1 MLAKI
6 HYAHVPPLTCI
17 YHIPDTLARVSA
29 LGPSV
34 HAHPSKPPV
43 HCCVRVPQGTVHAA
57 RSTRS
62 EILGEKSCRC
72 VCLFVSAH
80 VCLQCMQTVKAS
92 GDKVFVSVHVCL
104 QCMQTVKASGDKVF
118 VSVHVCLQCMQTV
131 KASGDKVFVS
141 AHVCLQCMQTVK
153 ASGDKGRSPQYRCAR
168 INGMDGKRTLPV
180 FPWFV
185 FTQQQLPT
193 PACCKIHII

>member
-80 VCLQCMQTVKAS
+80 VCLQCMQSVKAS
-92 GDKVFVSVHVCL
+92 GDKVFVSV
-104 QCMQTVKASGDKVF
+104 
-118 VSVHVCLQCMQTV
+118 
-131 KASGDKVFVS
+131 
-141 AHVCLQCMQTVK
+141 HVCLQCMQTVK

>member
-118 VSVHVCLQCMQTV
+118 VS
-131 KASGDKVFVS
+131 

>member
-1 MLAKI
+1 MHMLAKI

-92 GDKVFVSVHVCL
+92 GDK
-104 QCMQTVKASGDKVF
+104 
-118 VSVHVCLQCMQTV
+118 
-131 KASGDKVFVS
+131 
-141 AHVCLQCMQTVK
+141 
-153 ASGDKGRSPQYRCAR
+153 GRSPQYRCAR